1 MKREE
6 DTTHPCYKPVR
17 KTKKHIAEEAKRF
30 SFLYPSESKEMF
42 FIYGAEWAEKIML
55 DRAENYLRSK
65 LEYRPILKEEYIH
78 GEDYIRHR
86 QEQSR
91 LCDEFITAFR
101 QAMEGGAE

>member
-1 MKREE
+1 M
-6 DTTHPCYKPVR
+6 TR
-17 KTKKHIAEEAKRF
+17 KKEIVNQAVKEQSE
-30 SFLYPSESKEMF
+30 LYQPPEWRAG
-42 FIYGAEWAEKIML
+42 FISGANWADKTML

-101 QAMEGGAE
+101 QAMKGGAE